1 MNEVKFELEN
11 NLLDFIILKNDK
23 NLIDQKMQTETWMN
37 SKFVK
42 KELIDMADIVDLLA
56 QNFCE

>member
-11 NLLDFIILKNDK
+11 NLLDFIMLKNDK
-23 NLIDQKMQTETWMN
+23 NLIDQKMQSETWMN

>member
-11 NLLDFIILKNDK
+11 NLLDFIMLKNDK

>member
-11 NLLDFIILKNDK
+11 NLLDFIMLKNDK

-56 QNFCE
+56 

>member
-11 NLLDFIILKNDK
+11 NLLDFIMLKNDK
-23 NLIDQKMQTETWMN
+23 NLIDQKMQSETWMN

-42 KELIDMADIVDLLA
+42 KELIDMADNVDLLA